1 MGLLAQSEISA
12 SDFKHYSRRVSV
24 SALHFSNADL
34 LSAAQHAAAH
44 AYAPYSRF
52 VVGAAAITENGQIFA
67 GANMENSSYG
77 MTICAEVGA
86 LQSALLGGQLEKIRR
101 IAIVGGSLER
111 ASSHRPMHVFPCGRC
126 RQLIL
131 EASNLAKFDI
141 EIISADLDLKVN
153 GGPVSRRISELLPDG
168 FGPANFDDN
177 GWDSARIQ
185 SSLLSRIQHRADDT
199 SS

>member
-1 MGLLAQSEISA
+1 MGFLGQSAISA

-67 GANMENSSYG
+67 GANMENASYG
-77 MTICAEVGA
+77 MTICAEVGV
-86 LQSALLGGQLEKIRR
+86 LQSALLGGQLEKIRA
-101 IAIVGGSLER
+101 IAIVGGSLES
-111 ASSHRPMHVFPCGRC
+111 ASRDRPMHVFPCGRC

-141 EIISADLDLKVN
+141 EIISADLDLKVD
-153 GGPVSRRISELLPDG
+153 GGPVSLRISELLPNS
-168 FGPANFDDN
+168 FGPANFDNN
-177 GWDSARIQ
+177 GWDTTRIK
-185 SSLLSRIQHRADDT
+185 SSLLSRIQHRADGT
-199 SS
+199 PS